1 MPGAFTKTCST
12 LHLPGYVK
20 NYEQVLK
27 KEVTKLSK
35 SNVIIFSHYFIKK
48 RILEQGKIYQN
59 EIVGE
64 CFECEGTGLSK
75 ESNLEDICISC
86 DGTGTFYYGKEN
98 IN

>member
-1 MPGAFTKTCST
+1 M
-12 LHLPGYVK
+12 
-20 NYEQVLK
+20 
-27 KEVTKLSK
+27 SK
-35 SNVIIFSHYFIKK
+35 SKVIIFSQYFIKK

-98 IN
+98 INWI

>member
-1 MPGAFTKTCST
+1 M
-12 LHLPGYVK
+12 
-20 NYEQVLK
+20 
-27 KEVTKLSK
+27 SK

-64 CFECEGTGLSK
+64 CFECEGTELSK
-75 ESNLEDICISC
+75 ELNSEIICISC
-86 DGTGTFYYGKEN
+86 DGAGIFYYGKEN

>member
-1 MPGAFTKTCST
+1 MLFD
-12 LHLPGYVK
+12 L
-20 NYEQVLK
+20 
-27 KEVTKLSK
+27 
-35 SNVIIFSHYFIKK
+35 KK
-48 RILEQGKIYQN
+48 RILEEGKIYQN